1 MSTAMRWFSHP
12 AALVETDRI
21 GDGTR
26 IWAFAHVM
34 PGAVLGA
41 GCNVGDHCFVE
52 SGVVIGD
59 HCTIKNG
66 VSIWQHVHL
75 GNDVF
80 VGPNAVFTNDLYPRN
95 PATSFQAVETH
106 VEDGVTIG
114 ANATIVCGVRLGR
127 RCFIGSGAVI
137 TRDVPAHALVTGN
150 PARRRGWVCECG
162 RRLRAAASG
171 ATACSHC
178 GLRWTVGASG
188 VTAA

>member
-1 MSTAMRWFSHP
+1 MALLAFLAGALVAGAMGQRLGARPLRHWLLA

-95 PATSFQAVETH
+95 PAKTK
-106 VEDGVTIG
+106 
-114 ANATIVCGVRLGR
+114 
-127 RCFIGSGAVI
+127 GSDSRPPPLWSAS
-137 TRDVPAHALVTGN
+137 L
-150 PARRRGWVCECG
+150 RGC
-162 RRLRAAASG
+162 LRKRPRVVS
-171 ATACSHC
+171 
-178 GLRWTVGASG
+178 
-188 VTAA
+188 